1 VTGEVVDA
9 PHPVDAPKPGG
20 DAGNNCPPGC
30 TTCNTTQ
37 KTCTI
42 NCQLT
47 NCTNTVK
54 CPPGYRCDI
63 QCNVDN
69 ACRNGID
76 CQQAASC
83 NIQVLVRH
91 DDRRVIAIAGGGPGN
106 RNDPIH
112 DRGSL
117 IERLCR
123 LHRRV
128 LADGGY
134 RGIEELVTPV
144 FRNRRIVRDATWK
157 RHRKRRAR
165 VEHVIA
171 RLKGWRVLR
180 DHRRRGRHL
189 VATAQAVAYLH
200 NTTIE
205 LRNNS

>member
-1 VTGEVVDA
+1 MKLVLVTLVALAAACSIHHRSDQYACTTNADCSDGRRCGADGFCVTGEVVDA

-83 NIQVLVRH
+83 NIDCTGKSTCQGVEC
-91 DDRRVIAIAGGGPGN
+91 GPGPC
-106 RNDPIH
+106 DVGCSGP
-112 DRGSL
+112 SS
-117 IERLCR
+117 CR
-123 LHRRV
+123 
-128 LADGGY
+128 D
-134 RGIEELVTPV
+134 
-144 FRNRRIVRDATWK
+144 
-157 RHRKRRAR
+157 
-165 VEHVIA
+165 
-171 RLKGWRVLR
+171 
-180 DHRRRGRHL
+180 
-189 VATAQAVAYLH
+189 VAC
-200 NTTIE
+200 
-205 LRNNS
+205 NNSCACDVVCTGSQSCSQGIVCSSFACRGTNGIGCTSVPAFCHSCN